1 MSKIDGID
9 SLIFDLD
16 GTLWDSTGACANT
29 INQQL
34 EHKKINVAPVSQQDV
49 AGAMGLPH
57 NEYIEKVFEKATLEE
72 KKALAQQA
80 FDHTHIGM
88 EGSLLYEGVAQGIHD
103 LSENYPLYIVSN
115 CESGYIENFLN
126 ISGLKSY
133 FKDFECWGNTGQEK
147 YKNIEA
153 VIQRNKLQNP
163 IYIGDTQ
170 GDKAAAQK
178 AGVPF
183 IAVNYG
189 FGQVEGL
196 YTADSFQQ
204 ILTLLCI

>member
-9 SLIFDLD
+9 SIIFDLD
-16 GTLWDSTGACANT
+16 GTLWDSTAACAQT
-29 INQQL
+29 INHQL
-34 EHKKINVAPVSQQDV
+34 QSKKINVSPINQQDV
-49 AGAMGLPH
+49 ASAMGLPH
-57 NEYIEKVFEKATLEE
+57 NEYIEKVFAKATRAE

-88 EGSLLYEGVAQGIHD
+88 EGSLLYDGVEQGIHS
-103 LSENYPLYIVSN
+103 LSQHYPLYIVSN
-115 CESGYIENFLN
+115 CEAGYIENFLN

-153 VIQRNKLQNP
+153 VIQRNKLKNS
-163 IYIGDTQ
+163 IYIGDTH
-170 GDKAAAQK
+170 GDKLAAEK
-178 AGVPF
+178 AGIPF

-196 YTADSFQQ
+196 YTIDQFHELVA
-204 ILTLLCI
+204 LLS

>member
-16 GTLWDSTGACANT
+16 GTLWDSTAACAQT
-29 INQQL
+29 INRQL
-34 EHKKINVAPVSQQDV
+34 QNKKINITPIKQQDV
-49 AGAMGLPH
+49 ASAMGLPH
-57 NEYIEKVFEKATLEE
+57 NEYIEKVFAKATLEE
-72 KKALAQQA
+72 KKILAQQV
-80 FDHTHIGM
+80 FDHTHISM
-88 EGSLLYEGVAQGIHD
+88 EDSLLYDGVEQGINA
-103 LSENYPLYIVSN
+103 LSQQYPLYIVSN

-153 VIQRNKLQNP
+153 VIQRNNLQNP

-170 GDKAAAQK
+170 GDKFAAEK
-178 AGVPF
+178 AGVSF
-183 IAVNYG
+183 IAANYG

-196 YTADSFQQ
+196 YTLNHFSE
-204 ILTLLCI
+204 LLELML